1 MILRNEI
8 GVPLAAPKQQSKQKW
23 RRGMWKAGL
32 AGVITLVISSSSGFA
47 GSVEDFGRSQS
58 VARSEAVMSIAQVT
72 RLKAVLKLSA
82 AQEQLWAPIEH
93 AFREIRQAQ
102 DASASSQGLVQGI
115 KQRATSIGLNA
126 LALRRLASAAY
137 PLIRTLS
144 EEQKQSGL
152 AFARSAGLESVAAA
166 F

>member
-1 MILRNEI
+1 
-8 GVPLAAPKQQSKQKW
+8 
-23 RRGMWKAGL
+23 MWKAGL
-32 AGVITLVISSSSGFA
+32 AGVVALVIGSSAGFA
-47 GSVEDFGRSQS
+47 GGLEDFGRSQP
-58 VARSEAVMSIAQVT
+58 VARSEAVMSMTQVA
-72 RLKAVLKLSA
+72 RLKGVLKLTA

-102 DASASSQGLVQGI
+102 EASASSRGLVQGL
-115 KQRATSIGLNA
+115 KQRAASIGLNA

-152 AFARSAGLESVAAA
+152 AFAHSAGLESVAAA